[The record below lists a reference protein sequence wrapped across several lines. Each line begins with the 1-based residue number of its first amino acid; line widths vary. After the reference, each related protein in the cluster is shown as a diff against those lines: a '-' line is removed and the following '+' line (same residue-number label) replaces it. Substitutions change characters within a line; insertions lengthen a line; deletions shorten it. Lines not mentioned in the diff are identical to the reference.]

1 MDNEKY
7 QLIEKAIKGNEA
19 ALDKLIKDEQNNIYT
34 TLFYLN
40 KDYNDIQD
48 ILQEILIKIV
58 RNIKNLKN
66 PLSFK
71 SWLNKITMNAYY
83 DNLRK
88 SKNKVLLVDDSQKY
102 LSAIDIKNSPQD
114 KVLYSE
120 LDVIIK
126 KTILNMPE
134 HYKIPITLR
143 EVQGLSYDEIS
154 NITNSSI
161 GTVKSR
167 ISRARSIIQDNI
179 IKYTGE

>member
-1 MDNEKY
+1 MDNVKY
-7 QLIEKAIKGNEA
+7 QLIEKAIRGNEA
-19 ALDKLIKDEQNNIYT
+19 ALEKLIKDEQNNIYT

-40 KDYNDIQD
+40 KNHYDIQD

-71 SWLNKITMNAYY
+71 NWLNKITMNSYY

-88 SKNKVLLVDDSQKY
+88 AKNKALIIDDNEKY
-102 LSAIDIKNSPQD
+102 LNAIDVKNSPQD

-126 KTILNMPE
+126 KTISNMPE
-134 HYKIPITLR
+134 YYKIPITLR

-167 ISRARSIIQDNI
+167 ISRARSIIQKNI